1 MIVVL
6 AVVEHCAVCG
16 WTDVL
21 KFNCR
26 QDDGI
31 PLCTSNARN
40 KVPCTYF
47 CLAAVETDT
56 THCFRG
62 IYIIVSPA
70 CKGCYL

>member
-1 MIVVL
+1 MTVEL

-16 WTDVL
+16 GWTDVL
-21 KFNCR
+21 NFNCR

-31 PLCTSNARN
+31 PPCNARN

-56 THCFRG
+56 GHCFRG
-62 IYIIVSPA
+62 IYVTVSPA
-70 CKGCYL
+70 WKCCNL